1 MNKLRNIKNVVEFFL
16 SFAIMFLSSH
26 RETTFTVRIIM
37 TGCFFGCRVIIR
49 IKKRIICLNKRKEQR
64 KRVKNE
70 MRKIATLCM
79 MNAHGF
85 LSNLPRLR

>member
-1 MNKLRNIKNVVEFFL
+1 
-16 SFAIMFLSSH
+16 MFLSSH

-79 MNAHGF
+79 MNAQILTQIILVTYHIE
-85 LSNLPRLR
+85 LSLDDTHT